1 MAGRSEGDLPPS
13 GERWQLDLG
22 ETMMDQP
29 ESLNYWSL
37 VFNTPLESGLRS
49 AALLLAAFPKACD
62 LQRLVQY
69 DYLVVHSG
77 DVEDGPPSI
86 HPATPHRSGELLV
99 RRTLVEAGL
108 EFMVKK
114 AVVERTFTGHGIGF
128 SAGEYAVVFL
138 DSLTSGYVKQ
148 LRDRADWVIRRFQ
161 DLPDAA
167 LAAYMK
173 ARWTQW
179 GAEFVNAALVDE
191 ADE

>member
-1 MAGRSEGDLPPS
+1 MTDERQDRSHWDV
-13 GERWQLDLG
+13 
-22 ETMMDQP
+22 
-29 ESLNYWSL
+29 

-49 AALLLAAFPKACD
+49 AALLLAAFPRACD

-99 RRTLVEAGL
+99 RRNLVEAGL
-108 EFMVKK
+108 EFMLRK
-114 AVVERTFTGHGIGF
+114 AVVERTFAGHGIGY

-138 DSLTSGYVKQ
+138 DSLTTEYAKQ
-148 LRDRADWVIRRFQ
+148 LRVRASWVIQRFQ
-161 DLPDAA
+161 DLSDND

-179 GAEFVNAALVDE
+179 GAEFVNAALDDE